1 MTETKNPIET
11 LFADALRDA
20 LAAVLEKTAERV
32 QPPDPGPLGMGIT
45 EAAGFLG
52 VSETAMRELVHRQD
66 FPAVKVA
73 GKHLI
78 SRSGLAE
85 WLERNT
91 KGGGEPWQ

>member
-20 LAAVLEKTAERV
+20 LTVVLSKTAEQV
-32 QPPDPGPLGMGIT
+32 KPDPGPLGMGIT

-52 VSETAMRELVHRQD
+52 VSETAMRDLCRRAD
-66 FPAVKVA
+66 FPAVKVS
-73 GKHLI
+73 GKYLI

-91 KGGGEPWQ
+91 KGGNMRE